1 MRSAFAFAE
10 RMEARKVSAMKK
22 RMGSLLLTL
31 ALCAGILLPC
41 SARAGAVDSSAISGF
56 VSTAQNAV
64 GSWPG
69 DLGLSSS
76 NWCGYFVGYCINHS
90 GVSNDLG
97 TISDVDC
104 ANALTLAKWVCAT
117 KDAGVFYSVSPAHAN
132 RVRQHAGL
140 EGSSRVQDVSSLS
153 LLPGDILV
161 FSWNTN
167 WDKHYFDHV
176 GIVTDSNTYVDGNSS
191 SGKGKV
197 ASHSISGVKSS
208 IIGYIRFDTNEC
220 AVDTEAPVITS
231 MTFSDIS
238 EEAVTVHC
246 TVDEPVSKGYV
257 LVFRHLGNREFELA
271 KEYEIPVSGES
282 FSHTI
287 DLTDCGGAGEYGIHV
302 YVWDDSGNQSEG
314 RISEMIYAA
323 SEDEETESDFELEN
337 GVLTAYTGPGGDVV
351 VPEGVGVIGNSAF
364 SSCSHVKS
372 VVLPDSVWI
381 VEPYAFSGCSSM
393 LRVSMGKNVTMLDR
407 GAFYECR
414 SLSDISIPATVSNIG
429 DEAFAYCSGLRRV
442 SIPQGVTVIKDMTF
456 WGCTSMTEVTIPDSV
471 TTIQAAA
478 FQGCSA
484 LETVN
489 IGENVTNIDPSAFEY
504 CPALTIYGKAGS
516 AAEAYAKEA
525 GIPFV
530 AQGGDPGDGL
540 DNFQSH
546 GSYNDPFTD
555 VNYGDW
561 FYENVR
567 SAYLYGLMAGTGNGR
582 FNVLGKVTVAEAV
595 TVAARLHSIFYT
607 GSENFVQSGDVWYQ
621 VYVDYAQNNG
631 IMTHTYDDFTRPA
644 TRWEFAELLA
654 HAFPADALPA
664 INDISWGAI
673 PDVDTSAPWA
683 EAVYRLYRAGILTGV
698 DSSGSFQPDASISR
712 AEIAALVTRMAVPD
726 LRKQVSF

>member
-1 MRSAFAFAE
+1 M
-10 RMEARKVSAMKK
+10 
-22 RMGSLLLTL
+22 
-31 ALCAGILLPC
+31 
-41 SARAGAVDSSAISGF
+41 
-56 VSTAQNAV
+56 
-64 GSWPG
+64 
-69 DLGLSSS
+69 
-76 NWCGYFVGYCINHS
+76 
-90 GVSNDLG
+90 
-97 TISDVDC
+97 
-104 ANALTLAKWVCAT
+104 
-117 KDAGVFYSVSPAHAN
+117 
-132 RVRQHAGL
+132 
-140 EGSSRVQDVSSLS
+140 
-153 LLPGDILV
+153 
-161 FSWNTN
+161 
-167 WDKHYFDHV
+167 
-176 GIVTDSNTYVDGNSS
+176 
-191 SGKGKV
+191 

-208 IIGYIRFDTNEC
+208 IIGYIRFDANEC

-257 LVFRHLGNREFELA
+257 LVFRHLGDREFELA

-351 VPEGVGVIGNSAF
+351 VPDGVSAIGDGAF
-364 SSCSHVKS
+364 SHCKDITS
-372 VVLPDSVWI
+372 VTLPDSVCSI
-381 VEPYAFSGCSSM
+381 GADAFYDCT
-393 LRVSMGKNVTMLDR
+393 LRRVSMGKNVTTIGDR
-407 GAFYECR
+407 AFEECR
-414 SLSDISIPATVSNIG
+414 KLSDISLPAKLSYIG
-429 DEAFAYCSGLRRV
+429 KTAFAHCVALRRIA
-442 SIPQGVTVIKDMTF
+442 IPQGVTVIEYGAF
-456 WGCTSMTEVTIPDSV
+456 WCCTSMTEVTIPDSV
-471 TTIQAAA
+471 TTLQGSVFGCCRALEEVTIPDSVTTLESCA
-478 FQGCSA
+478 FQDCRA
-484 LETVN
+484 LEKIY
-489 IGENVTNIDPSAFEY
+489 IGENVTNIDPVAFY
-504 CPALTIYGKAGS
+504 DCPALTIYGKAGS
-516 AAEAYAKEA
+516 AAEAYANEA

-631 IMTHTYDDFTRPA
+631 IMTHTYDDVTRPA

-683 EAVYRLYRAGILTGV
+683 EEVYQLYRAGILTGV